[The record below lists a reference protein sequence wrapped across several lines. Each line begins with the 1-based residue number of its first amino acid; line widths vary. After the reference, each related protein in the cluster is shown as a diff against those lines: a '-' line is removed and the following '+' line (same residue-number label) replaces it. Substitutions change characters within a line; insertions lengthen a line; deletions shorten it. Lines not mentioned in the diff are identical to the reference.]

1 MKNDAKLLKELKS
14 NSEKAF
20 KKLYDQYKNLVYYQ
34 AYVILNNKED
44 AEDVLQNTFIKF
56 MKNIE
61 YIDDNSSLNQLL
73 SKMSKNEAIDMY
85 RKKSRRH
92 EILDDN
98 INTYKEEDYDNSKVN
113 VLITLNKTLKPLDA
127 SIIALKII
135 FDYSFEDIAQELNES
150 IGVIQAR
157 YYKALKVL
165 KAYYKG
171 V

>member
-1 MKNDAKLLKELKS
+1 MKNDVKLIKELKH
-14 NSEKAF
+14 NSVKAF
-20 KKLYDQYKNLVYYQ
+20 KMVYEQYKNFVYYQ
-34 AYVILNNKED
+34 AYIILNNKED

-56 MKNIE
+56 MRNIE
-61 YIDDNSSLNQLL
+61 YIDDDSSLNQLL

-85 RKKSRRH
+85 RKRNRRN
-92 EILDDN
+92 EVLDDN
-98 INTYKEEDYDNSKVN
+98 INTYKEEFDTSKIN
-113 VLITLNKTLKPLDA
+113 VILTLNNTLKPLDA

-135 FDYSFEDIAQELNES
+135 FDYSFEDISKELNES

>member
-1 MKNDAKLLKELKS
+1 MKNDVKLIKELKH

-20 KKLYDQYKNLVYYQ
+20 KNVYEQYKNLVYYQ
-34 AYVILNNKED
+34 AYIILNNKED

-56 MKNIE
+56 MRNIE
-61 YIDDNSSLNQLL
+61 YIDDDSSLNQLL
-73 SKMSKNEAIDMY
+73 SKMSKNEAIDMF
-85 RKKSRRH
+85 RKRTRRN
-92 EILDDN
+92 EVLDDN
-98 INTYKEEDYDNSKVN
+98 VNTYKEEFDTSKIN
-113 VLITLNKTLKPLDA
+113 VILTLNNTLKPLDA

-135 FDYSFEDIAQELNES
+135 FDYSFEDISKELNES

>member
-1 MKNDAKLLKELKS
+1 MKNDVKLIKELKH

-20 KKLYDQYKNLVYYQ
+20 KKVYEQYKNLVYYQ
-34 AYVILNNKED
+34 AYIILNNKED

-56 MKNIE
+56 MRNIE
-61 YIDDNSSLNQLL
+61 YIDDDSSLNQLL

-85 RKKSRRH
+85 RKRNRRN
-92 EILDDN
+92 EVLDDN
-98 INTYKEEDYDNSKVN
+98 INTYKEEFDTSKIN
-113 VLITLNKTLKPLDA
+113 VILTLNNTLKPLDA

-135 FDYSFEDIAQELNES
+135 FDYSFEDISKELNES

>member
-1 MKNDAKLLKELKS
+1 MKNDVKLIKELKH

-20 KKLYDQYKNLVYYQ
+20 KKVYEQYKNLVYYQ
-34 AYVILNNKED
+34 AYIILNNKED

-56 MKNIE
+56 MRNIE
-61 YIDDNSSLNQLL
+61 YIDDDSSLNQLL

-85 RKKSRRH
+85 RKRTRRN
-92 EILDDN
+92 EVLDDN
-98 INTYKEEDYDNSKVN
+98 VNTYKEEFDTSKIN
-113 VLITLNKTLKPLDA
+113 VILTLNNTLKPLDA

-135 FDYSFEDIAQELNES
+135 FDYSFEDISKELNES

>member
-1 MKNDAKLLKELKS
+1 MKNDVKLIKELKH

-20 KKLYDQYKNLVYYQ
+20 KKVYEQYKNLVYYQ
-34 AYVILNNKED
+34 AYIILNNKED

-56 MKNIE
+56 MRNIE
-61 YIDDNSSLNQLL
+61 YIDDDSSLNQLL

-85 RKKSRRH
+85 RKRTRRN
-92 EILDDN
+92 EVLDDN
-98 INTYKEEDYDNSKVN
+98 VNTYKDEFDTSKIN
-113 VLITLNKTLKPLDA
+113 VILTLNNTLKPLDA

-135 FDYSFEDIAQELNES
+135 FDYSFEDISKELNES

>member
-1 MKNDAKLLKELKS
+1 MKNDVKLIKELKR

-20 KKLYDQYKNLVYYQ
+20 KKVYDQYKNLVYYQ
-34 AYVILNNKED
+34 AYCILNNKED

-61 YIDDNSSLNQLL
+61 YIDDDSSLNQLL

-85 RKKSRRH
+85 RKKVKRN
-92 EILDDN
+92 ETLDDN
-98 INTYKEEDYDNSKVN
+98 INTYKEDDFDNSKVN
-113 VLITLNKTLKPLDA
+113 VILTLNNALKPLDA

-150 IGVIQAR
+150 IGVVQAR
-157 YYKALKVL
+157 YYKAIKVL
-165 KAYYKG
+165 KSYYKG

>member
-1 MKNDAKLLKELKS
+1 MKNDVKLIKELKH

-20 KKLYDQYKNLVYYQ
+20 KKVYEQYKNLVYYQ
-34 AYVILNNKED
+34 AYIILNNKED

-56 MKNIE
+56 MRNIE
-61 YIDDNSSLNQLL
+61 YIDDDSSLNQLL
-73 SKMSKNEAIDMY
+73 SKMSKNEAIDMF
-85 RKKSRRH
+85 RKRTRRN
-92 EILDDN
+92 EVLDDN
-98 INTYKEEDYDNSKVN
+98 VNTYKEEFDTSKIN
-113 VLITLNKTLKPLDA
+113 VILTLNNTLKPLDA

-135 FDYSFEDIAQELNES
+135 FDYSFEDISKELNES

-165 KAYYKG
+165 KAYYKW

>member
-1 MKNDAKLLKELKS
+1 MKNDVKLIKELKH

-20 KKLYDQYKNLVYYQ
+20 KKVYEQYKNLVYYQ
-34 AYVILNNKED
+34 AYIILNNKED
-44 AEDVLQNTFIKF
+44 AEDILQNTFIKF
-56 MKNIE
+56 MRNIE
-61 YIDDNSSLNQLL
+61 YIDDDSSLNQLL

-85 RKKSRRH
+85 RKRTRRN
-92 EILDDN
+92 EVLDDN
-98 INTYKEEDYDNSKVN
+98 VNTYKDEFDTSKIN
-113 VLITLNKTLKPLDA
+113 VILTLNNTLKPLDA

-135 FDYSFEDIAQELNES
+135 FDYSFEDISKELNES

>member
-1 MKNDAKLLKELKS
+1 MKNDVKLIKELKH

-20 KKLYDQYKNLVYYQ
+20 KKVYEQYKNLVYYQ
-34 AYVILNNKED
+34 AYIILNNKED

-56 MKNIE
+56 MRNIE
-61 YIDDNSSLNQLL
+61 YIDDDSSLNQLL
-73 SKMSKNEAIDMY
+73 SKMSKNEAIDMF
-85 RKKSRRH
+85 RKRTRRN
-92 EILDDN
+92 EVLDDN
-98 INTYKEEDYDNSKVN
+98 VNTYKDEFDTSKIN
-113 VLITLNKTLKPLDA
+113 VILTLNNTLKPLDA

-135 FDYSFEDIAQELNES
+135 FDYSFEDISKELNES

>member
-1 MKNDAKLLKELKS
+1 MKNDVKLIKELKH

-20 KKLYDQYKNLVYYQ
+20 KKVYEQYKNLVYYQ
-34 AYVILNNKED
+34 AYIILNNKED

-56 MKNIE
+56 MRNIE
-61 YIDDNSSLNQLL
+61 YIDDDSSLNQLL
-73 SKMSKNEAIDMY
+73 SKMSKNEAIDMF
-85 RKKSRRH
+85 RKRTRRN
-92 EILDDN
+92 EVLDDN
-98 INTYKEEDYDNSKVN
+98 VNTYKEEFDTSKIN
-113 VLITLNKTLKPLDA
+113 VILTLNNTLKPLDA

-135 FDYSFEDIAQELNES
+135 FDYSFEDISKELNES

>member
-1 MKNDAKLLKELKS
+1 MKNDVKLIKELKH

-20 KKLYDQYKNLVYYQ
+20 KKVYEQYKNLVYYQ
-34 AYVILNNKED
+34 AYIILNNKED

-56 MKNIE
+56 MRNIE
-61 YIDDNSSLNQLL
+61 YIDDDSSLNQLL
-73 SKMSKNEAIDMY
+73 SKMSKNEAIDMF
-85 RKKSRRH
+85 RKRTRRN
-92 EILDDN
+92 EVLDDN
-98 INTYKEEDYDNSKVN
+98 VNTYKEEFDTSKIN
-113 VLITLNKTLKPLDA
+113 VILTLNNTLKPLDA
-127 SIIALKII
+127 SIVALKII
-135 FDYSFEDIAQELNES
+135 FDYSFEDISKELNES